1 MIKLVNISKTYLTNV
16 KEPGVKGSIKSLFKS
31 NLMQIKALEN
41 INFSI
46 NEGDF
51 LGLIGPNGAGKTTL
65 IKLMTGLLYPDDNGS
80 ITVLGKYNPFQK
92 KNDFLKIISLV
103 SGQKNQLL
111 WDLTAMDSF
120 LLNKSIYKIEDNEF
134 HNTINYLVE
143 LLDVKEKLNVPVRKL
158 SLGQRM
164 KLELILSLI
173 HTPKILFLDEP
184 TIGLDFSTQ
193 KAMRNFLKE
202 YNIKYNATIILTSHN
217 IEDIK
222 ICNQIIC
229 LKKGKMIYNG
239 TLSDLNKSSNLLQY
253 KTIEVMYGYNFNTEL
268 IKQYGEV
275 LFIDKLKLILR
286 VTINRLPQLM
296 QYLFEKCDI
305 QDISFLENDIESVL
319 EKLYK

>member
-1 MIKLVNISKTYLTNV
+1 MIKLINISKTYLTNV
-16 KEPGVKGSIKSLFKS
+16 KEPGIKGSIKSLFKG

-134 HNTINYLVE
+134 HTTINYLVE

-222 ICNQIIC
+222 ICKQIIC
-229 LKKGKMIYNG
+229 LKKGEMIYNG
-239 TLSDLNKSSNLLQY
+239 TLADLNKSSNLLQY
-253 KTIEVMYGYNFNTEL
+253 KTIEVTYGYNCNTEL

-275 LFIDKLKLILR
+275 LFIDKLKVILR
-286 VTINRLPQLM
+286 VTINKLPQLM
-296 QYLFEKCDI
+296 QYLFENSDI
-305 QDISFLENDIESVL
+305 QDISILENDIESVL